1 MEVLQEVEIG
11 RITALLARDE
21 FFWLDLEHPSGAD
34 LDAMASVLKIHPLAL
49 EDTREF
55 GQRPKLDAYEDHVL
69 LVYYS
74 VRDPFTEAEG
84 LFEPVEVHLYISGG
98 FVVTVRR
105 DACRELDD
113 LHGLLVPED
122 TSAEDYLVY
131 RILDALT
138 DAFYPALEKLEER
151 IDALEGEVLARPGRE
166 HLAQI
171 HSLKQ
176 QVDEL
181 LRRVT
186 PQRDRFQTGS
196 EVILNLPGLTRG
208 SREYLRDI
216 GDHLAQ
222 IAGELSRQHEDL
234 MGLTSTYFN
243 SNQNRLNAIA
253 TRFTVV
259 ATLFFAWTLV
269 TGFFGQNFGWL
280 VDNIRS
286 RGDFML
292 FGIGGLVAP
301 TILLGIVFYIKR
313 EDWF

>member
-1 MEVLQEVEIG
+1 
-11 RITALLARDE
+11 
-21 FFWLDLEHPSGAD
+21 
-34 LDAMASVLKIHPLAL
+34 
-49 EDTREF
+49 
-55 GQRPKLDAYEDHVL
+55 
-69 LVYYS
+69 VYYS

-84 LFEPVEVHLYISGG
+84 LFEPVEVHLYISGS
-98 FVVTVRR
+98 FVATVRR
-105 DACRELDD
+105 DACVELDD
-113 LHGLLVPED
+113 LHELLVPED
-122 TSAEDYLVY
+122 TAAEDYLVY

-138 DAFYPALEKLEER
+138 DAFYPALERLEVR
-151 IDALEGEVLARPGRE
+151 IDALEAQVLDRPGRE
-166 HLAQI
+166 HLVQI
-171 HSLKQ
+171 HRLKQ
-176 QVDEL
+176 EVHEL

-186 PQRDRFQTGS
+186 PQRDRFLTGS
-196 EVILNLPGLTRG
+196 EIILSLPGLTRG
-208 SREYLRDI
+208 SREYLRDVA
-216 GDHLAQ
+216 DHLAQ
-222 IAGELSRQHEDL
+222 ISGELSRQHEDL

-280 VDNIRS
+280 TDNVKS

-292 FGIGGLVAP
+292 FGVGGLVAP

>member
-1 MEVLQEVEIG
+1 MEVLQEVETG
-11 RITALLARDE
+11 RIAALLARDE
-21 FFWLDLEHPSGAD
+21 FFWLDLERPSGAD
-34 LDAMASVLKIHPLAL
+34 LDVMAGVLSIHPLAL

-69 LVYYS
+69 LVYYT
-74 VRDPFTEAEG
+74 VRDPLTEAEG
-84 LFEPVEVHLYISGG
+84 LFEPVEVHLYISGS

-105 DACRELDD
+105 DACVELDD
-113 LHGLLVPED
+113 LHELLVSED
-122 TSAEDYLVY
+122 TAGEDYLVY

-138 DAFYPALEKLEER
+138 DAFYPALERLEIR
-151 IDALEGEVLARPGRE
+151 IDALEGEVLDRPGRE

-171 HSLKQ
+171 YRLKQ
-176 QVDEL
+176 EVHEL

-186 PQRDRFQTGS
+186 PQRDRFHTGS
-196 EVILNLPGLTRG
+196 EIILSLPGLTRG
-208 SREYLRDI
+208 SREYLRDV

-243 SNQNRLNAIA
+243 SNQNRLNATA
-253 TRFTVV
+253 TRFTVA
-259 ATLFFAWTLV
+259 ATLFFAWTFV

-280 VDNIRS
+280 TDGVKS
-286 RGDFML
+286 RGDFLL
-292 FGIGGLVAP
+292 FGVGGLVAP

>member
-1 MEVLQEVEIG
+1 MDVLQEVETG
-11 RITALLARDE
+11 RIAALRERDE
-21 FFWLDLEHPSGAD
+21 FFWLDLERPSDSD
-34 LDAMASVLKIHPLAL
+34 LDAMAGVLSIHPLAL

-69 LVYYS
+69 LVYYT
-74 VRDPFTEAEG
+74 VRDPLTEAEG
-84 LFEPVEVHLYISGG
+84 LVEPVEIHLYISGG

-105 DACRELDD
+105 EECSELDH
-113 LHGLLVPED
+113 LHEMLVPED
-122 TSAEDYLVY
+122 TAAEDYLVY

-138 DAFYPALEKLEER
+138 DAFYPALERLEVR
-151 IDALEGEVLARPGRE
+151 IDALEGEVLARPDRE

-171 HSLKQ
+171 HRLKQ
-176 QVDEL
+176 EVHEL
-181 LRRVT
+181 LRRVA
-186 PQRDRFQTGS
+186 PQRDRFHTGS
-196 EVILNLPGLTRG
+196 EIIVSLPGLTRG
-208 SREYLRDI
+208 SREYLRDVA
-216 GDHLAQ
+216 DHLAQ

-259 ATLFFAWTLV
+259 ATLFFTWTLV
-269 TGFFGQNFGWL
+269 TGFFGQNFVWL
-280 VDNIRS
+280 VDSIKS
-286 RGDFML
+286 RGDFLL
-292 FGIGGLVAP
+292 FGVGGLVAP